1 MSNGFNLLP
10 KPTSMLQQIR
20 VDSDDISVE
29 STGSE
34 KQFSLEH
41 SAGPQQRWERK
52 SDRDYGYMYNSD
64 LVIPQA
70 RKATAPA
77 SPPLHS
83 PPTGFVVRGEPPK
96 MQTMMPRLLDT
107 R

>member
-34 KQFSLEH
+34 KHHSLEH
-41 SAGPQQRWERK
+41 SAGPIPKWHKQ

-70 RKATAPA
+70 RKATTAT

-83 PPTGFVVRGEPPK
+83 PPTGFLVRGEPPK
-96 MQTMMPRLLDT
+96 LSGMMPRLLDT